1 LQENR
6 IKQSLMMRLTEKEEE
21 VMQILWDKGPLFVR
35 EILEVYPEPKPHYNT
50 VSTVI
55 RVLEEKNFVSHK
67 AYGNTYQYFPVV
79 SQDEYKGRALKKVI
93 SQYFDDSYTHV
104 VSTLIEEE
112 RLSISELKDLIRK
125 IERGKK

>member
-1 LQENR
+1 
-6 IKQSLMMRLTEKEEE
+6 MMRLTEKEEE

-67 AYGNTYQYFPVV
+67 AYGNTY
-79 SQDEYKGRALKKVI
+79 
-93 SQYFDDSYTHV
+93 
-104 VSTLIEEE
+104 
-112 RLSISELKDLIRK
+112 
-125 IERGKK
+125 

>member
-1 LQENR
+1 
-6 IKQSLMMRLTEKEEE
+6 MRLTEKEEE

-79 SQDEYKGRALKKVI
+79 SQDEYKGRPLKKVI

>member
-1 LQENR
+1 
-6 IKQSLMMRLTEKEEE
+6 MMRLTEKEEE

-79 SQDEYKGRALKKVI
+79 SQDKYKGRALKKVI

>member
-1 LQENR
+1 
-6 IKQSLMMRLTEKEEE
+6 MRLTEKEEE

-55 RVLEEKNFVSHK
+55 RVLEEKNFASHK